1 MKIIVRFT
9 LFVVK
14 IKNMYLGSERPTQ
27 LKAIFWLLLYSCA
40 VAGLGIAFA
49 LGYIILA
56 IVLAPLL
63 VSAAIFGLLQTRPK
77 ERIAAQNCNPEHD
90 PAETESLQIILDDL
104 PVALIRLSTDGEI
117 VGVNGAARAL
127 LGNANLVGKNFS
139 EEVEGLGRSMRVR
152 VAEALKGRGI
162 RTTEMGRYLKNG
174 KEIFL
179 QVSLMAMHFANRD
192 CLVVVLS
199 DKTEL
204 KILEAQFVQSQ
215 KMQAVGQ
222 LAGGVAHDFNNLLTA
237 INGHCDLLLLRHEAG
252 DQDYGDLIQIRQNAN
267 RAAALVRQ
275 LLAFSRKQTLR
286 PKVLKL
292 ARTLAQLSQLLNRL
306 LGEKVNLEIDIAED
320 LNLVRVDERQL
331 EQVIM
336 NLVVNARDAML
347 DGGSVMIAAENVEL
361 QRPLERDRATV
372 PSGNYVCISI
382 MDTGTGIAPDNIAKI
397 FEPFFTTKRVGE
409 GTGLGLSTV
418 YGIIKQTGGFVFV
431 DSILEQGTKFIVYL
445 PCYVGKISS
454 KPAKEDGRPILPK
467 EAEVSGRILLVEDED
482 PVRSFAARA
491 LRMRG
496 YKVDEAESAERAL
509 ELLALNGAQYDLYI
523 SDIIMPG
530 KDGPTWVREAL
541 QKHPETKVIFM
552 SGYAEDA
559 FEDGKPDIKDA
570 GFLQKPFSLAEL
582 SDSVGQ
588 RLQM

>member
-1 MKIIVRFT
+1 M
-9 LFVVK
+9 
-14 IKNMYLGSERPTQ
+14 IKSMFFDPKRPTQ
-27 LKAIFWLLLYSCA
+27 LMAIVWLLLYSCA
-40 VAGLGIAFA
+40 LAGLGLAFA
-49 LGYIILA
+49 LGYRAIALGAAIL
-56 IVLAPLL
+56 I
-63 VSAAIFGLLQTRPK
+63 VSAALYLRKQI
-77 ERIAAQNCNPEHD
+77 
-90 PAETESLQIILDDL
+90 PAEKRIVPDTSDPKNDLDDAESLQFILDDL
-104 PVALIRLSTDGEI
+104 PVALIRLSTDGTI

-127 LGNANLVGKNFS
+127 LGRSNLVGKNFS
-139 EEVEGLGRSMRVR
+139 EEVEGLGRSMRIR
-152 VAEALKGRGI
+152 VAEALKGSGI
-162 RTTEMGRYLKNG
+162 RTTEMGRFLRNG
-174 KEIFL
+174 KEVFL
-179 QVSLMAMHFANRD
+179 QVSLMAMKFANQD

-237 INGHCDLLLLRHEAG
+237 INGHCDLLLLRHESG
-252 DQDYGDLIQIRQNAN
+252 DEDYGDLIQIRQNAN

-306 LGEKVNLEIDIAED
+306 LGEKVNLKIDIAEG

-347 DGGSVMIAAENVEL
+347 DGGEVLISASNATL
-361 QRPLERDRATV
+361 TKPLERDRATV
-372 PSGNYVCISI
+372 PPGDYVCINVK
-382 MDTGTGIAPDNIAKI
+382 DTGTGIAPDNVAKI
-397 FEPFFTTKRVGE
+397 FEPFYTTKRVGE

-431 DSILEQGTKFIVYL
+431 DSIPGQGTEFIVYL
-445 PCYVGKISS
+445 PCYVGNEARAPDEIEA
-454 KPAKEDGRPILPK
+454 KPAVVLNEP
-467 EAEVSGRILLVEDED
+467 ESGRILLVEDED

-496 YKVDEAESAERAL
+496 YKVDEAESAEKAL

-541 QKHPETKVIFM
+541 QQHPETKVIFM
-552 SGYAEDA
+552 SGYAEDV
-559 FEDGKPDIKDA
+559 FEDGKPDIENA
-570 GFLQKPFSLAEL
+570 GFLQKPFSLLEL
-582 SDSVGQ
+582 TESVSQ
-588 RLQM
+588 RLVNA

>member
-1 MKIIVRFT
+1 MFFNPNHRTQILSII
-9 LFVVK
+9 
-14 IKNMYLGSERPTQ
+14 
-27 LKAIFWLLLYSCA
+27 WLLLYSCTL
-40 VAGLGIAFA
+40 AGLGLAFA
-49 LGYIILA
+49 LGFKAVAAACAILLIGVA
-56 IVLAPLL
+56 VYRHLQAP
-63 VSAAIFGLLQTRPK
+63 FGNRIGADDCSPK
-77 ERIAAQNCNPEHD
+77 ND
-90 PAETESLQIILDDL
+90 PDDSESLQLILDDL
-104 PVALIRLSTDGEI
+104 PVALIRLSTDGTI

-127 LGNANLVGKNFS
+127 LGRSNLVGKNFG

-152 VAEALKGRGI
+152 VEEALKGSGI
-162 RTTEMGRYLKNG
+162 RTTEMGRFLRNG
-174 KEIFL
+174 KEVFL
-179 QVSLMAMHFANRD
+179 QVSLMAMKFANRD

-237 INGHCDLLLLRHEAG
+237 INGHCDLLLLRHESG
-252 DQDYGDLIQIRQNAN
+252 DEDYGDLIQIRQNSN

-292 ARTLAQLSQLLNRL
+292 ASTLAQLSQLLNRL
-306 LGEKVNLEIDIAED
+306 LGEKVNLKIEIAED

-347 DGGSVMIAAENVEL
+347 DGGEVLISASNAEL
-361 QRPLERDRATV
+361 IKPLERDRATV
-372 PSGNYVCISI
+372 PAGSYVCINVK
-382 MDTGTGIAPDNIAKI
+382 DTGTGISPDNVAKI
-397 FEPFFTTKRVGE
+397 FEPFYTTKRVGE

-431 DSILEQGTKFIVYL
+431 DSIPGQGTEFIIYL
-445 PCYVGKISS
+445 PCYAGNEARVPDEIVA
-454 KPAKEDGRPILPK
+454 KPAAPLNEPK
-467 EAEVSGRILLVEDED
+467 TGRILLVEDED

-496 YKVDEAESAERAL
+496 YKVDEAESAEKAL
-509 ELLALNGAQYDLYI
+509 EMVALNGAQYDLYI

-541 QKHPETKVIFM
+541 KQHPETKVIFM

-559 FEDGKPDIKDA
+559 FEDGKPDTNDA
-570 GFLQKPFSLAEL
+570 GFMQKPFSLSEL
-582 SDSVGQ
+582 TESVSQ
-588 RLQM
+588 RLVSA

>member
-1 MKIIVRFT
+1 MVNINRMSPISPSARRNRAIIWLLSYTAALVAIGFLFFT
-9 LFVVK
+9 GARAVAA
-14 IKNMYLGSERPTQ
+14 ILGAG
-27 LKAIFWLLLYSCA
+27 LVLAAVFWLSKNLT
-40 VAGLGIAFA
+40 
-49 LGYIILA
+49 
-56 IVLAPLL
+56 AP
-63 VSAAIFGLLQTRPK
+63 
-77 ERIAAQNCNPEHD
+77 RIMEENCTPDED
-90 PAETESLQIILDDL
+90 PIDAESLQLILDDL
-104 PVALIRLSTDGEI
+104 PVALIRLSTDGVI

-127 LGNANLVGKNFS
+127 LGRSDMVGKNFS

-152 VAEALKGRGI
+152 VAEALKGGGI
-162 RTTEMGRYLKNG
+162 RTTEMGRFLRNG
-174 KEIFL
+174 KEVFL
-179 QVSLMAMHFANRD
+179 QVSLMAMRFASRE

-237 INGHCDLLLLRHEAG
+237 INGHCDLLLLRHQSG
-252 DQDYGDLIQIRQNAN
+252 DADYGDLIQIRQNAN

-292 ARTLAQLSQLLNRL
+292 GRTLAQLTQLLNRL
-306 LGEKVNLEIDIAED
+306 LGEKVELRIDIADD

-347 DGGSVMIAAENVEL
+347 DGGEVLISARNIAL
-361 QRPLERDRATV
+361 SKPLERDRATV
-372 PSGNYVCISI
+372 PAGDYVCISVK
-382 MDTGTGIAPDNIAKI
+382 DTGTGISPDNLSKI
-397 FEPFFTTKRVGE
+397 FEPFYTTKRVGE

-431 DSILEQGTKFIVYL
+431 DSIRDGGTVFMVYL
-445 PCYVGKISS
+445 PSYVGKTAR
-454 KPAKEDGRPILPK
+454 KTEAHPELPAAQDEG
-467 EAEVSGRILLVEDED
+467 AGTGRILLVEDEA

-496 YKVDEAESAERAL
+496 YDVQEAENAERAL
-509 ELLALNGAQYDLYI
+509 ALVSGHSEEFDLYI

-530 KDGPTWVREAL
+530 KDGPTWVHEAL
-541 QKHPETKVIFM
+541 QTHPETKVIFM
-552 SGYAEDA
+552 SGYAEDV
-559 FEDGKPDIKDA
+559 FEDGKPDIETA
-570 GFLQKPFSLAEL
+570 GFLQKPFSLSEL
-582 SDSVGQ
+582 IESVQQ
-588 RLQM
+588 RLAS

>member
-1 MKIIVRFT
+1 
-9 LFVVK
+9 
-14 IKNMYLGSERPTQ
+14 MYLGSERPTQ
-27 LKAIFWLLLYSCA
+27 LRAIFWLLLYSCA
-40 VAGLGIAFA
+40 LASLGIAFA
-49 LGYIILA
+49 LGFKALA
-56 IVLAPLL
+56 IIFALIL
-63 VSAAIFGLLQTRPK
+63 VFAAIYGLKKSKPEKPGIVEECRP
-77 ERIAAQNCNPEHD
+77 END
-90 PAETESLQIILDDL
+90 PVNAESLQIILDDL
-104 PVALIRLSTDGEI
+104 PVALIRLSTDGVI
-117 VGVNGAARAL
+117 VGVNGAARTL

-139 EEVEGLGRSMRVR
+139 EEIEGLGRSMRVR
-152 VAEALKGRGI
+152 VAEALKGSGI
-162 RTTEMGRYLKNG
+162 RTTEMGRFLKNG

-179 QVSLMAMHFANRD
+179 QVSLMAMRFANRD

-306 LGEKVNLEIDIAED
+306 LGEKVNLKIDIAED

-347 DGGSVMIAAENVEL
+347 DGGDVMISADNVEL
-361 QRPLERDRATV
+361 KKPLERDRATV
-372 PSGNYVCISI
+372 PIGTYVCISI
-382 MDTGTGIAPDNIAKI
+382 KDTGTGIAPDNIAKI

-431 DSILEQGTKFIVYL
+431 DSILEQGTNFIVYL
-445 PCYVGKISS
+445 PCYVGEISS
-454 KPAKEDGRPILPK
+454 EPDEIETQPAMPI
-467 EAEVSGRILLVEDED
+467 EADLSGRILLVEDED

-491 LRMRG
+491 LRLRG
-496 YKVDEAESAERAL
+496 YKVDEAESAEKAL

-541 QKHPETKVIFM
+541 QKHPKTKVIFM

-559 FEDGKPDIKDA
+559 FEDGKPDIRDA

-582 SDSVGQ
+582 SASVGQ

>member
-1 MKIIVRFT
+1 MGSDF
-9 LFVVK
+9 
-14 IKNMYLGSERPTQ
+14 KNISRIGVYIG
-27 LKAIFWLLLYSCA
+27 LL
-40 VAGLGIAFA
+40 AFA
-49 LGYIILA
+49 LAFLALGFAASNGLYATSGIGVIILISLGIFA
-56 IVLAPLL
+56 VQKSVPPRI
-63 VSAAIFGLLQTRPK
+63 SAESCG
-77 ERIAAQNCNPEHD
+77 PETD
-90 PAETESLQIILDDL
+90 PIDSESLQRILDDL
-104 PVALIRLSTDGEI
+104 PVALIRLSTDGTI
-117 VGVNGAARAL
+117 VGVNGAARGL
-127 LGNANLVGKNFS
+127 LGHTDLIGKNFS
-139 EEVEGLGRSMRVR
+139 EEIEGLGRSMRVR
-152 VAEALKGRGI
+152 VAEALKGDGI
-162 RTTEMGRYLKNG
+162 RTTEMGRFLRNG
-174 KEIFL
+174 KEVFL
-179 QVSLMAMHFANRD
+179 QVSLMAMKFANRD

-237 INGHCDLLLLRHEAG
+237 INGHCDLILLRHDANDE
-252 DQDYGDLIQIRQNAN
+252 DYGDLIQIRQNAN

-306 LGEKVNLEIDIAED
+306 LGEKVNLKIDIADD

-347 DGGSVMIAAENVEL
+347 DGGEVMISAQNATL
-361 QRPLERDRATV
+361 TKPLERDRATV
-372 PSGNYVCISI
+372 PTGHYVCIKVR
-382 MDTGTGIAPDNIAKI
+382 DTGTGISSENIAKI

-431 DSILEQGTKFIVYL
+431 DSIPNQGTEFAVYL
-445 PCYVGKISS
+445 PCYEGSAAVPPEPEPE
-454 KPAKEDGRPILPK
+454 KPVVP
-467 EAEVSGRILLVEDED
+467 EALATSGRILLVEDED

-496 YKVDEAESAERAL
+496 FKVDEAESAEKAL

-541 QKHPETKVIFM
+541 VQHPKTKVIFM
-552 SGYAEDA
+552 SGYAEDV
-559 FEDGKPDIKDA
+559 FEDGKPDIENA
-570 GFLQKPFSLAEL
+570 GFLQKPFSLSEL
-582 SDSVGQ
+582 SESVSQ
-588 RLQM
+588 LLATA

>member
-1 MKIIVRFT
+1 MTPISPSGRRNRAIIWLLSYTAALVAIGF
-9 LFVVK
+9 LFFAGAQAVAA
-14 IKNMYLGSERPTQ
+14 ILGVG
-27 LKAIFWLLLYSCA
+27 LVLAAVFWLAKSLTMPRIMDENGTVNEDPIDA
-40 VAGLGIAFA
+40 EA
-49 LGYIILA
+49 LQL
-56 IVLAPLL
+56 
-63 VSAAIFGLLQTRPK
+63 
-77 ERIAAQNCNPEHD
+77 
-90 PAETESLQIILDDL
+90 ILDDL
-104 PVALIRLSTDGEI
+104 PVALIRLSTDGVI
-117 VGVNGAARAL
+117 VDVNGAARAL
-127 LGNANLVGKNFS
+127 LGRSNLVGKNFS

-152 VAEALKGRGI
+152 VAESLKGGGL
-162 RTTEMGRYLKNG
+162 RTTEMGRFLRNG
-174 KEIFL
+174 KEVFL
-179 QVSLMAMHFANRD
+179 QVSLMAMRFATREF
-192 CLVVVLS
+192 LLVVLS

-237 INGHCDLLLLRHEAG
+237 INGHCDLLLLRHKSG
-252 DQDYGDLIQIRQNAN
+252 DGDYGDLIQIRQNAN

-292 ARTLAQLSQLLNRL
+292 GRTLAQLTQLLNRL
-306 LGEKVNLEIDIAED
+306 LGEKVDLKIDIADD

-347 DGGSVMIAAENVEL
+347 DGGEVLISARNIGL
-361 QRPLERDRATV
+361 SKPLERDRATV
-372 PSGNYVCISI
+372 PAGNYVRISVK
-382 MDTGTGIAPDNIAKI
+382 DTGTGISPDNLSKI
-397 FEPFFTTKRVGE
+397 FEPFYTTKRVGE

-431 DSILEQGTKFIVYL
+431 DSIPGRGTVFMVYL
-445 PCYVGKISS
+445 PSYVGQISRKTEV
-454 KPAKEDGRPILPK
+454 KPEVPAVQT
-467 EAEVSGRILLVEDED
+467 EATTTGQILLVEDED

-496 YKVDEAESAERAL
+496 YDVQEAENAERAL
-509 ELLALNGAQYDLYI
+509 VLIAENNVQYDLYI

-541 QKHPETKVIFM
+541 QAHPETKVIFM
-552 SGYAEDA
+552 SGYAEDV
-559 FEDGKPDIKDA
+559 FEDGKPDIEAA
-570 GFLQKPFSLAEL
+570 GFLQKPFSLSEL
-582 SDSVGQ
+582 IESVQQ
-588 RLQM
+588 RLAS

>member
-1 MKIIVRFT
+1 MFSDPKSSSLIRSI
-9 LFVVK
+9 L
-14 IKNMYLGSERPTQ
+14 
-27 LKAIFWLLLYSCA
+27 WLLLYSCSL
-40 VAGLGIAFA
+40 AGLGFAFA
-49 LGYIILA
+49 FGYKAIAMVAAILL
-56 IVLAPLL
+56 VLAAIIWHLKPPLEM
-63 VSAAIFGLLQTRPK
+63 QTATENCHPK
-77 ERIAAQNCNPEHD
+77 ND
-90 PAETESLQIILDDL
+90 PADSESLQLILEDL
-104 PVALIRLSTDGEI
+104 PVALIRLSTDGTI
-117 VGVNGAARAL
+117 VSVNGAARAL
-127 LGNANLVGKNFS
+127 LGRTNLVGNNFS

-152 VAEALKGRGI
+152 VAEALVGSGI
-162 RTTEMGRYLKNG
+162 RTTEMGRFLRNG

-179 QVSLMAMHFANRD
+179 QVSLMAMKFDNRD

-237 INGHCDLLLLRHEAG
+237 INGHCDLLLLRHSSG
-252 DQDYGDLIQIRQNAN
+252 DEDYGDLIQIRQNAN

-306 LGEKVNLEIDIAED
+306 LGEKVHLKIDITDD

-347 DGGSVMIAAENVEL
+347 DGGEVLISASNTEL
-361 QRPLERDRATV
+361 SKPFERDRATV
-372 PSGNYVCISI
+372 PPGSYVCIKVK
-382 MDTGTGIAPDNIAKI
+382 DTGTGIVPDNLAKI
-397 FEPFFTTKRVGE
+397 FEPFYTTKRVGE

-431 DSILEQGTKFIVYL
+431 DSILDQGTEFVVYL
-445 PCYVGKISS
+445 PCYVGDIAHIPEEIEAKS
-454 KPAKEDGRPILPK
+454 PAPL
-467 EAEVSGRILLVEDED
+467 EAQQSGRILLVEDED

-496 YKVDEAESAERAL
+496 YMVDEAESAEKAL

-541 QKHPETKVIFM
+541 EQHPKTKVIFM

-570 GFLQKPFSLAEL
+570 GFLQKPFSLSEL
-582 SDSVGQ
+582 SESVGQ
-588 RLQM
+588 RLVNA

>member
-1 MKIIVRFT
+1 
-9 LFVVK
+9 
-14 IKNMYLGSERPTQ
+14 MYLGSERPTR
-27 LKAIFWLLLYSCA
+27 LRAIFWLLLYSCA
-40 VAGLGIAFA
+40 LAGLGIAFA
-49 LGYIILA
+49 LGFKALA
-56 IVLAPLL
+56 TVFALLL
-63 VSAAIFGLLQTRPK
+63 VGAAIYGLKKSGLEAPEISEK
-77 ERIAAQNCNPEHD
+77 CGPEHD
-90 PAETESLQIILDDL
+90 SVGTESLQIILDDL

-117 VGVNGAARAL
+117 VGVNGAARVL

-139 EEVEGLGRSMRVR
+139 EEIEGLGRSMRVR
-152 VAEALKGRGI
+152 VAEALKGSGI
-162 RTTEMGRYLKNG
+162 RTTEMGRFLKNG

-179 QVSLMAMHFANRD
+179 QVSLMAMRFENRD

-252 DQDYGDLIQIRQNAN
+252 DTDYGDLIQIRQNAN

-306 LGEKVNLEIDIAED
+306 LGEKVNLKINIAED

-347 DGGSVMIAAENVEL
+347 DGGDVMISADNVEL
-361 QRPLERDRATV
+361 KKPFERDRATV
-372 PSGNYVCISI
+372 PTGNYVCITI
-382 MDTGTGIAPDNIAKI
+382 KDTGTGISPDNIAKI

-445 PCYVGKISS
+445 PSYVGEISS
-454 KPAKEDGRPILPK
+454 EPVKSEVQPAMSI
-467 EAEVSGRILLVEDED
+467 EAELSGRILLVEDED

-496 YKVDEAESAERAL
+496 YKVDEAESAEKAL

>member
-1 MKIIVRFT
+1 MKFN
-9 LFVVK
+9 VK
-14 IKNMYLGSERPTQ
+14 IPPLPAVYLW
-27 LKAIFWLLLYSCA
+27 FLLYSMA
-40 VAGLGIAFA
+40 LVGLGFTFA
-49 LGYIILA
+49 NGF
-56 IVLAPLL
+56 VL
-63 VSAAIFGLLQTRPK
+63 AAIFMA
-77 ERIAAQNCNPEHD
+77 IALISIGFFALITSGARQGAQSPD
-90 PAETESLQIILDDL
+90 PLATESLQLILDDL
-104 PVALIRLSTDGEI
+104 PVALIRLSADGTI

-127 LGNANLVGKNFS
+127 LGNANLIGKNFS
-139 EEVEGLGRSMRVR
+139 EKVEGLGRSMRVR
-152 VAEALKGRGI
+152 VAEALKGDSI
-162 RTTEMGRYLKNG
+162 RTTEMGRFLRNG

-179 QVSLMAMHFANRD
+179 QVSLMAMRFASHD

-222 LAGGVAHDFNNLLTA
+222 LAGGVSHDFNNLLTA
-237 INGHCDLLLLRHEAG
+237 INGHCDLLLLRHTSK
-252 DQDYGDLIQIRQNAN
+252 DDDYGDLIQIRQNAN

-292 ARTLAQLSQLLNRL
+292 ARTLAQLTQLLNRL
-306 LGEKVNLEIDIAED
+306 LGEKVNLKIDIAKD

-347 DGGSVMIAAENVEL
+347 DGGEVMISATNTQL
-361 QRPLERDRATV
+361 KTPLERDRATV
-372 PSGNYVCISI
+372 PPGNYVSI
-382 MDTGTGIAPDNIAKI
+382 KVKDTGIGISPDNVAKI
-397 FEPFFTTKRVGE
+397 FEPFYTTKRVGE

-431 DSILEQGTKFIVYL
+431 DSIPQQGTEFVIYL
-445 PCYVGKISS
+445 PCYIGEASRPSAPIT
-454 KPAKEDGRPILPK
+454 PAPPK
-467 EAEVSGRILLVEDED
+467 NTVSSGRILLVEDED
-482 PVRSFAARA
+482 SVRSFTARA

-496 YKVDEAESAERAL
+496 YNVDEAENAEKAL
-509 ELLALNGAQYDLYI
+509 DLLALNGTQYDLYI

-541 QKHPETKVIFM
+541 LQHPKTKVIFM

-559 FEDGKPDIKDA
+559 FEDGKPDTQSA
-570 GFLQKPFSLAEL
+570 GFLQKPFSLSEL
-582 SDSVGQ
+582 TETVSH
-588 RLQM
+588 RLAHG

>member
-1 MKIIVRFT
+1 MVIAERMNNNTQSQSKNKAVLWLII
-9 LFVVK
+9 
-14 IKNMYLGSERPTQ
+14 
-27 LKAIFWLLLYSCA
+27 YSCA
-40 VAGLGIAFA
+40 LAGIGFIYGSGHVAAA
-49 LGYIILA
+49 IILA
-56 IVLAPLL
+56 VLSVGAAVYYIALKGPKPRIVP
-63 VSAAIFGLLQTRPK
+63 
-77 ERIAAQNCNPEHD
+77 CPEHD
-90 PAETESLQIILDDL
+90 SINTQPLKVILDDL
-104 PVALIRLSTDGEI
+104 PVALIQLSPEGI
-117 VGVNGAARAL
+117 ILGINGAARAL
-127 LGNANLVGKNFS
+127 LGRADLVGKNFS
-139 EEVEGLGRSMRVR
+139 EEVEGLGRSMRIR
-152 VAEALKGRGI
+152 VAEALKGGGN
-162 RTTEMGRYLKNG
+162 RTTEMGRFLRNG

-179 QVSLMAMHFANRD
+179 QVSLMAMRFAHRD

-237 INGHCDLLLLRHEAG
+237 INGHCDLLLLRHVSG
-252 DQDYGDLIQIRQNAN
+252 DEDYGDLIQIRQNAN

-275 LLAFSRKQTLR
+275 LLAFSRKQTMR

-292 ARTLAQLSQLLNRL
+292 ASTLAQLSQLLNRL
-306 LGEKVNLEIDIAED
+306 LGEKVNLKIDIPED

-347 DGGSVMIAAENVEL
+347 DGGEVMISVRNTKLEK
-361 QRPLERDRATV
+361 PLERDRAVV
-372 PSGNYVCISI
+372 PAGDYICISI
-382 MDTGTGIAPDNIAKI
+382 KDTGTGIAPDNLAKI
-397 FEPFFTTKRVGE
+397 FEPFYTTKRVGE

-431 DSILEQGTKFIVYL
+431 DSIPLQGTEFMVYL
-445 PCYVGKISS
+445 PRYIGEAAQPPEPVITQDPMPAD
-454 KPAKEDGRPILPK
+454 KP
-467 EAEVSGRILLVEDED
+467 VSGRILLVEDED

-496 YKVDEAESAERAL
+496 YSVDEAESAEKAL
-509 ELLALNGAQYDLYI
+509 DLLSFEGAHYDLYI

-541 QKHPETKVIFM
+541 QMYPETKVIFM
-552 SGYAEDA
+552 SGYAEDV
-559 FEDGKPDIKDA
+559 FEDGKPDIEMA
-570 GFLQKPFSLAEL
+570 GFLQKPFSL
-582 SDSVGQ
+582 SDLNESVSQ
-588 RLQM
+588 RLARA

>member
-1 MKIIVRFT
+1 MSSNPKQPSQ
-9 LFVVK
+9 
-14 IKNMYLGSERPTQ
+14 IK
-27 LKAIFWLLLYSCA
+27 
-40 VAGLGIAFA
+40 
-49 LGYIILA
+49 
-56 IVLAPLL
+56 
-63 VSAAIFGLLQTRPK
+63 AIFGLLIYSISLVCLGFAYASGLKAIAMVAAILLLCAAIFWRLKPQFEGRITPEICRPK
-77 ERIAAQNCNPEHD
+77 NDPIDAA
-90 PAETESLQIILDDL
+90 SLQLILDDL
-104 PVALIRLSTDGEI
+104 PVALIRLSTDGTI
-117 VGVNGAARAL
+117 VDVNGAARTL
-127 LGNANLVGKNFS
+127 LGRSNLVGKNFS
-139 EEVEGLGRSMRVR
+139 AEIEGLGRSMRVR
-152 VAEALKGRGI
+152 VTEALRGSGI
-162 RTTEMGRYLKNG
+162 RTTEMGRFLRNG
-174 KEIFL
+174 KEVFL
-179 QVSLMAMHFANRD
+179 QVSLMAMRFDNRD

-237 INGHCDLLLLRHEAG
+237 INGHCDLLLLRHTSE
-252 DQDYGDLIQIRQNAN
+252 DEDYGDLIQIRQNSN

-292 ARTLAQLSQLLNRL
+292 ASTLAQLSQLLNRL
-306 LGEKVNLEIDIAED
+306 LGEKVNLKIDIADD

-347 DGGSVMIAAENVEL
+347 DGGEVLISAFNTEL
-361 QRPLERDRATV
+361 LKPLERDRATV
-372 PSGNYVCISI
+372 PPGDYVCIRVK
-382 MDTGTGIAPDNIAKI
+382 DTGTGIAPDNLAKI
-397 FEPFFTTKRVGE
+397 FEPFYTTKRVGE

-431 DSILEQGTKFIVYL
+431 DSIRNQGTVFIVYL
-445 PCYVGKISS
+445 PCYVGEVESVPEEIEVKS
-454 KPAKEDGRPILPK
+454 PAPL
-467 EAEVSGRILLVEDED
+467 EAKQSGRILLVEDED

-491 LRMRG
+491 LRLRG
-496 YKVDEAESAERAL
+496 YEVDEAESAEKAL

-541 QKHPETKVIFM
+541 EQHPKTKVIFM
-552 SGYAEDA
+552 SGYAEDV
-559 FEDGKPDIKDA
+559 FEDGKPDIENA
-570 GFLQKPFSLAEL
+570 GFLQKPFSLSEL
-582 SDSVGQ
+582 SESVGQ
-588 RLQM
+588 RLVNA

>member
-1 MKIIVRFT
+1 MKDKHFSYLWYDVVSLKPEEKSPPRIVIAIGLVIFAFSLAGMGF
-9 LFVVK
+9 LFANGFAFVAITGAIGLVCLAL
-14 IKNMYLGSERPTQ
+14 YFLTRPT
-27 LKAIFWLLLYSCA
+27 I
-40 VAGLGIAFA
+40 
-49 LGYIILA
+49 
-56 IVLAPLL
+56 
-63 VSAAIFGLLQTRPK
+63 SA
-77 ERIAAQNCNPEHD
+77 RITHQNCAPEND
-90 PAETESLQIILDDL
+90 PADHASLQLILDDL
-104 PVALIRLSTDGEI
+104 PVALIRLTPKGEI

-127 LGNANLVGKNFS
+127 LGCSNLIGKNFS

-152 VAEALKGRGI
+152 VAEALKGGGN
-162 RTTEMGRYLKNG
+162 RTTEMGRFLRSG
-174 KEIFL
+174 KEVFL
-179 QVSLMAMHFANRD
+179 QVSLMAMKFADRD

-237 INGHCDLLLLRHEAG
+237 INGHCDLLLLRHQSG
-252 DQDYGDLIQIRQNAN
+252 DEDYGDLIQIRQNAN

-292 ARTLAQLSQLLNRL
+292 SRTLAQLSELLNRL
-306 LGEKVNLEIDIAED
+306 LGEKVRLRIDIED
-320 LNLVRVDERQL
+320 GLNLVRVDERQL

-347 DGGSVMIAAENVEL
+347 DGGEVLITAKNSNLAK
-361 QRPLERDRATV
+361 PLERDRAIV
-372 PSGNYVCISI
+372 PKGTYVCISVK
-382 MDTGTGIAPDNIAKI
+382 DTGVGISPDNVAKI
-397 FEPFFTTKRVGE
+397 FEPFYTTKRVGE

-431 DSILEQGTKFIVYL
+431 NSVIDQGTEFIIYL
-445 PCYVGKISS
+445 PCYVGEAQL
-454 KPAKEDGRPILPK
+454 PAEEPETAPVAI
-467 EAEVSGRILLVEDED
+467 AEEPGTGRILLVEDEA

-496 YKVDEAESAERAL
+496 YKVDEAEHAEMAL

-523 SDIIMPG
+523 SDVIMPG

-541 QKHPETKVIFM
+541 QHFPDTKVIFM
-552 SGYAEDA
+552 SGYAEDS
-559 FEDGKPDIKDA
+559 FEDGASNIENA
-570 GFLQKPFSLAEL
+570 GFLQKPFSLSEL
-582 SDSVGQ
+582 TESVGQ
-588 RLQM
+588 RLQA

>member
-1 MKIIVRFT
+1 
-9 LFVVK
+9 
-14 IKNMYLGSERPTQ
+14 
-27 LKAIFWLLLYSCA
+27 
-40 VAGLGIAFA
+40 
-49 LGYIILA
+49 
-56 IVLAPLL
+56 
-63 VSAAIFGLLQTRPK
+63 
-77 ERIAAQNCNPEHD
+77 
-90 PAETESLQIILDDL
+90 
-104 PVALIRLSTDGEI
+104 
-117 VGVNGAARAL
+117 
-127 LGNANLVGKNFS
+127 
-139 EEVEGLGRSMRVR
+139 
-152 VAEALKGRGI
+152 
-162 RTTEMGRYLKNG
+162 
-174 KEIFL
+174 
-179 QVSLMAMHFANRD
+179 MAMDFLDRT
-192 CLVVVLS
+192 CLMVVLS

-237 INGHCDLLLLRHEAG
+237 INGHADLLLLRHKQG
-252 DQDYGDLIQIRQNAN
+252 DEDFGDLIQIRQNAN

-292 ARTLAQLSQLLNRL
+292 ADTLAQLTELLNRL
-306 LGEKVNLEIDIAED
+306 LGEKVLLKIDIQET
-320 LNLVRVDERQL
+320 LSLVRVDERQL

-347 DGGSVMIAAENVEL
+347 DGGEVLISANNVQLDKEL
-361 QRPLERDRATV
+361 VRDRAKI
-372 PSGNYVCISI
+372 PKGQYVCISVK
-382 MDTGTGIAPDNIAKI
+382 DTGTGIAPDNLNKI
-397 FEPFFTTKRVGE
+397 FEPFFTTKQVGE

-431 DSILEQGTKFIVYL
+431 ESIAGSGTDFTIFLPSYAGRIQSEPEPDKVESTELELKES
-445 PCYVGKISS
+445 VGK
-454 KPAKEDGRPILPK
+454 
-467 EAEVSGRILLVEDED
+467 ILLVEDED

-496 YKVDEAESAERAL
+496 YEVDEAESGEA
-509 ELLALNGAQYDLYI
+509 ALNLINLNGDAYDLYI

-541 QKHPETKVIFM
+541 KDHPETRIIFM

-570 GFLQKPFSLAEL
+570 YFLQKPFSL
-582 SDSVGQ
+582 SDLTENVSA
-588 RLQM
+588 RLASN

>member
-1 MKIIVRFT
+1 MIFSSKR
-9 LFVVK
+9 
-14 IKNMYLGSERPTQ
+14 NPQNE
-27 LKAIFWLLLYSCA
+27 AIFWLFLYTST
-40 VAGLGIAFA
+40 
-49 LGYIILA
+49 LA
-56 IVLAPLL
+56 ILGLAFNSGFRAISATATVFL
-63 VSAAIFGLLQTRPK
+63 VGSAIYGISRKITHR
-77 ERIAAQNCNPEHD
+77 RIMQDTSGPADD
-90 PAETESLQIILDDL
+90 PIDAESLQLILDDL
-104 PVALIRLSTDGEI
+104 PVALIRLSTDGII
-117 VGVNGAARAL
+117 VSVNGAARNL
-127 LGNANLVGKNFS
+127 LGGSNLVGKNFS
-139 EEVEGLGRSMRVR
+139 EEIEGLGRSMRVR
-152 VAEALKGRGI
+152 VAEALKGNSI
-162 RTTEMGRYLKNG
+162 RTTEMGRFLKNG

-179 QVSLMAMHFANRD
+179 QVSLMAMRFANRD

-237 INGHCDLLLLRHEAG
+237 INGHCDLLLLRHISG
-252 DQDYGDLIQIRQNAN
+252 DEDYGDLIQIRQNAN

-292 ARTLAQLSQLLNRL
+292 ALTLAQLSQLLNRL
-306 LGEKVNLEIDIAED
+306 LGEKVNLNIDIADD

-347 DGGSVMIAAENVEL
+347 DGGDVMISARNVALEKT
-361 QRPLERDRATV
+361 LERDRASV
-372 PSGNYVCISI
+372 PPGDYVCINVK
-382 MDTGTGIAPDNIAKI
+382 DTGTGIAPDNLAKI

-431 DSILEQGTKFIVYL
+431 DSIPAQGTEFIVYL
-445 PCYVGKISS
+445 PSYAGKEKRENDSTIDEEPVQQ
-454 KPAKEDGRPILPK
+454 KAPET
-467 EAEVSGRILLVEDED
+467 GRILLVEDED
-482 PVRSFAARA
+482 PVRSFATRA

-496 YKVDEAESAERAL
+496 YVVDEAENAEKAL
-509 ELLALNGAQYDLYI
+509 ELLALNGAEYDLYI

-541 QKHPETKVIFM
+541 LKHPGTNVIFM

-559 FEDGKPDIKDA
+559 FEDGKPDIEAA
-570 GFLQKPFSLAEL
+570 GFLQKPFSLSEL
-582 SDSVGQ
+582 SESVAQ
-588 RLQM
+588 RLRR